1 MKTTFYQ
8 CLHGANFHAYIPFV
22 CSLLSFYCCAHIFAF
37 TRSEQQSE
45 PNRTELRPN
54 RTAANQAHGMSTRW
68 PRRVHLAPTVVVIVV
83 VVVLV
88 VGVLSKFSTL
98 LLLLRCLLCSV
109 QLCNQYRERPTRER
123 NNNNKKKHRQ
133 LAAARAFGGEG
144 ARQGVGIRGPYVVCV
159 GLTK

>member
-1 MKTTFYQ
+1 MRIFLR
-8 CLHGANFHAYIPFV
+8 LHD
-22 CSLLSFYCCAHIFAF
+22 
-37 TRSEQQSE
+37 RSSKAQQSE

-54 RTAANQAHGMSTRW
+54 RTTANQAHGMSTRW
-68 PRRVHLAPTVVVIVV
+68 PRRVHLAPTVVIVA

-109 QLCNQYRERPTRER
+109 QLCNQYRERPARER
-123 NNNNKKKHRQ
+123 NNNNKKHRQ

-144 ARQGVGIRGPYVVCV
+144 ARQEVGMRGPYVVCV